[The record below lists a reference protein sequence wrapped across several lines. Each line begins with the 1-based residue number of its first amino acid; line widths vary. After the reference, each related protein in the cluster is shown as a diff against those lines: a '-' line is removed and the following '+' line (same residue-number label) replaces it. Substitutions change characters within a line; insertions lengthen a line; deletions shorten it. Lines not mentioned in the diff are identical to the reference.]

1 MENKI
6 QAKNY
11 NDLNRK
17 MIMKVDNQIVSRKRH
32 CHGHHSF
39 RLQKVFFSSNLL
51 IATNSTVFKTKK
63 IKLSLNMQT
72 FNNPVGWVYDHAV
85 KD

>member
-11 NDLNRK
+11 NDLNHK

-32 CHGHHSF
+32 IIMDIIHSDY
-39 RLQKVFFSSNLL
+39 KTSFSSNLL
-51 IATNSTVFKTKK
+51 IATNSTVFKTK
-63 IKLSLNMQT
+63 NC
-72 FNNPVGWVYDHAV
+72 P
-85 KD
+85 